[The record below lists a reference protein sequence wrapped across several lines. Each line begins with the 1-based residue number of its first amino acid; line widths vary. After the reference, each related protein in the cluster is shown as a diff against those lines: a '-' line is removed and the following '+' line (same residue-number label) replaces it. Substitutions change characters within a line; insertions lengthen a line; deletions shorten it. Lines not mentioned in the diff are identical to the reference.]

1 MELVLDIVL
10 DALKDTLVLVPFLWL
25 TYLAM
30 EALETKALLSG

>member
-30 EALETKALLSG
+30 EALETKAAR